1 MHDNGI
7 GFDKNISYKN
17 SFGLSGIKKR
27 IDYLDGN
34 VSFDNDNGAKID
46 INIPIVKGD

>member
-1 MHDNGI
+1 MTNT
-7 GFDKNISYKN
+7 KNISYKN

-46 INIPIVKGD
+46 ISIPIVKGD